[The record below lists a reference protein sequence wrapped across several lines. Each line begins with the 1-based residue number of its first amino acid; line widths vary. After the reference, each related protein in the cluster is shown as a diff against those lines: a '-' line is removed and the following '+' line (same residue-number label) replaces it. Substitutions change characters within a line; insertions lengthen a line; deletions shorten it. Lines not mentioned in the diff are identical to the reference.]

1 MGAEIRDQTPAGDVG
16 AYQSVRMVFAVML
29 PMVIGSN
36 LSAFVFDS
44 TYVNDFGETVKAP
57 DRNMWIVVA
66 IAAVLTLAP
75 ILWLILRDYKAA
87 KRAEKGS

>member
-1 MGAEIRDQTPAGDVG
+1 
-16 AYQSVRMVFAVML
+16 MVFAVML

-66 IAAVLTLAP
+66 IEALLTLAP
-75 ILWLILRDYKAA
+75 ILWLILRDRKAT
-87 KRAEKGS
+87 KRAEKGT